1 MLSNEK
7 IISLISNRSLELIL
21 LPTEQCNFRCTYCY
35 EDFSIGKMQRNIVE
49 AIKKLISR
57 RIYALDA
64 LKIGWFGG
72 EPLAAKDIVYE
83 ISEYVQ
89 ELRKNYPDLK
99 YLSDMTTNGFQLKE
113 EIFRKLNSLDVT
125 SFQVSLDGT
134 EEMHD
139 KTRKRMNGE
148 GTFNAIWT
156 NLLAIKN
163 TQLNFSIVL
172 RIHITPDN
180 LDDIYK
186 LVDLI
191 KINFGCDSRFTIFF
205 KAIENLG
212 GPNTGTFKVV
222 RGKDKNE
229 IMQHLYQYLGNTMRP
244 KKLNDHGPYV
254 CYAAKTN
261 SLVIRADG
269 KIGKCT
275 VALSDDRNSLGILC
289 DDGSI
294 EVAADKLA
302 LWTRGIK
309 SQNLEDL
316 SCPMYRLPSLKSSL
330 RSIPVVVTT

>member
-35 EDFSIGKMQRNIVE
+35 EDFSIGKMKRNIVE
-49 AIKKLISR
+49 AIKKLISQ
-57 RIYALDA
+57 RIDSLDA

-83 ISEYVQ
+83 ISEFIQ
-89 ELRKNYPDLK
+89 KLRMNYPNLR

-134 EEMHD
+134 EEMHN

-148 GTFNAIWT
+148 GSFRTIWN

-163 TQLNFSIVL
+163 TDLDFSIVL
-172 RIHITPDN
+172 RIHITPEN

-191 KINFGCDSRFTIFF
+191 KADFGYDNRFTVFF

-212 GPNTGTFKVV
+212 GPNTGTFKVL
-222 RGKDKNE
+222 RGKDKGE
-229 IMQHLYQYLGNTMRP
+229 IMQQLYLHLGDTMRP
-244 KKLNDHGPYV
+244 KKINDNGPYV

-275 VALSDDRNSLGILC
+275 VALSDDRNSLGILR

-294 EVAADKLA
+294 EIASDKLA

-316 SCPMYRLPSLKSSL
+316 SCPMYRLPTLNSSL
-330 RSIPVVVTT
+330 RSIPVVVAS